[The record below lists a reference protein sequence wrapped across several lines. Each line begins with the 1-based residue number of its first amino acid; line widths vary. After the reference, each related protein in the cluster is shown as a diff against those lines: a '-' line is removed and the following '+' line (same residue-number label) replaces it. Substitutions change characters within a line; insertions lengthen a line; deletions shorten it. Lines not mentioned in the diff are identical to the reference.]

1 MRRTILASA
10 AALALMA
17 SATLVPGQAQAM
29 ALSTPAG
36 IQAAIDSTSLSQ
48 DVAYVC
54 RPVRRCGPNGCWV
67 RRSCFWTGG
76 GYGWRGRGGWR
87 GRHHRGWR

>member
-10 AALALMA
+10 TTLALLA
-17 SATLVPGQAQAM
+17 AATLLPGQAQAM

-67 RRSCFWTGG
+67 RRSCYYTSGH
-76 GYGWRGRGGWR
+76 GWRGRNNWR
-87 GRHHRGWR
+87 HRHHHRGWR

>member
-1 MRRTILASA
+1 MRRSALA
-10 AALALMA
+10 AA
-17 SATLVPGQAQAM
+17 ATLAVLAAASFAPSQANAM

-36 IQAAIDSTSLSQ
+36 IQAAIDTTSLAQ

-76 GYGWRGRGGWR
+76 GYGYRRGGYR
-87 GRHHRGWR
+87 GYRHGYRRW

>member
-1 MRRTILASA
+1 MRRTVLATA
-10 AALALMA
+10 
-17 SATLVPGQAQAM
+17 ATLTLLATAAFVPSQANAM

-36 IQAAIDSTSLSQ
+36 IQAAIDTTSLAQ

-54 RPVRRCGPNGCWV
+54 RPVRRCGPGGCWV

-76 GYGWRGRGGWR
+76 GGYGWR
-87 GRHHRGWR
+87 RGWRHGRRW